1 MLTYLP
7 TNLHTYTYINTCI
20 HTGNDETDNFGF
32 HTDAVWWR
40 KAMAARV
47 MKTNLKRLAKGR
59 ASAKRSG
66 ASIGGYHVFARQVA
80 NQDHPKFPL
89 GKMRELAARWQQ
101 LDGGAKRKRA
111 TSQRVLWSLFVR
123 ESLAAVCFVA
133 RTHTVD
139 LKVKPSRRSL
149 SRARNECARANY
161 GRRWWSA
168 GRPASRR
175 GATPVGGCC
184 CRVRLL
190 GSLGTR
196 TGRFARTLSWIG
208 YASMAGGTG
217 SRRGRVS
224 KPTIPRNPPGNKG
237 ASELSLQMIARGG
250 EGASMLAS
258 KESVALC
265 CY

>member
-1 MLTYLP
+1 
-7 TNLHTYTYINTCI
+7 
-20 HTGNDETDNFGF
+20 
-32 HTDAVWWR
+32 
-40 KAMAARV
+40 MAARI
-47 MKTNLKRLAKGR
+47 MKNNLKRLAKGR
-59 ASAKRSG
+59 ASAKRIG
-66 ASIGGYHVFARQVA
+66 KSIGGYHVFARQVA
-80 NQDHPKFPL
+80 NQDHPRLPP

-101 LDGGAKRKRA
+101 LDGGAKKKRA

-123 ESLAAVCFVA
+123 ESLAAVCFAA

-139 LKVKPSRRSL
+139 LKVKPSRRS
-149 SRARNECARANY
+149 ECARTNY
-161 GRRWWSA
+161 GKRWWSA

-184 CRVRLL
+184 TRVRLP

-208 YASMAGGTG
+208 YASVAGGTG

-224 KPTIPRNPPGNKG
+224 KPTIPRNPPGNRG

-250 EGASMLAS
+250 EGASMLPS